1 MGIGGTLKGVLSS
14 LAAIAGF
21 LMTVTGV
28 LGVWYFAN
36 SLESSNIASFILGI
50 GIILPISLGLF
61 VGGNLLFIMSAALG
75 GRIFKV
81 LAIPIIIIDSI
92 VALLFGYLTLL
103 AIINGDIPPAIIG
116 AAVTLGLAAI
126 PLFMVKRLLE
136 K

>member
-28 LGVWYFAN
+28 LGVLYFAN